1 VIPAF
6 DPHSY
11 PGPRPTGPVL
21 VHAGGLHHLRLDG
34 PSEAPLRLVASAAAG
49 AHVPAPAPAP
59 ASGRSGAS
67 PAAVAAL
74 DAPERLRWSVAYG
87 SNASP
92 GRLVAKGLDRDGAV
106 LLPARLVGFVPAFE
120 HRRTGYGAVP
130 LTLVPAADVVH
141 DTWVLGL
148 PADATD
154 LLDRTEGRTAE
165 AAPRTVEPG
174 LGDGRF
180 APPGTY
186 RLARVGD
193 VAVADRF
200 VLASALA
207 YLPGPATRVQLTADG
222 RWRTW
227 PGWVQ
232 EAAGAHVD
240 RAGPDRSAPHVEDA
254 VLGPWPSTP
263 LSDLPLFVYGTL
275 RPDGSAWRRIA
286 DLVRVIGPATTAG
299 ILFDTG
305 QGWPAAR
312 FLDASSRSTPTVSGY
327 LVAARGPEQAQVL
340 FGRTDRYERVPTL
353 FVRTSV
359 QVDGPN
365 GRGWAAGYAWAHGS
379 PPGVPIPTGKWVVR

>member
-11 PGPRPTGPVL
+11 PGPRPSGPVL

-34 PSEAPLRLVASAAAG
+34 PVEAPLRLVSSTAARALS
-49 AHVPAPAPAP
+49 PER
-59 ASGRSGAS
+59 SSERSGAS
-67 PAAVAAL
+67 PAAAPAL
-74 DAPERLRWSVAYG
+74 QGPERLRWSVAYG

-106 LLPARLVGFVPAFE
+106 LLPARLAGFVPAFE

-130 LTLVPAADVVH
+130 LTLVPAAGIVH

-165 AAPRTVEPG
+165 AAPREVEPG
-174 LGDGRF
+174 MGDGRF

-200 VLASALA
+200 VLSSALA

-232 EAAGAHVD
+232 EAAAAHVD
-240 RAGPDRSAPHVEDA
+240 LAGPDRPAPHVEDA
-254 VLGPWPSTP
+254 LLGTWPSTP

-275 RPDGSAWRRIA
+275 RPDRSAWRRIA

-299 ILFDTG
+299 TLFDTG
-305 QGWPAAR
+305 RGWPAAT
-312 FLDASSRSTPTVSGY
+312 FLDASSRSTPTIQGY

-340 FGRTDRYERVPTL
+340 FERTDRYEGVPTL
-353 FVRTSV
+353 FGRTSV
-359 QVDGPN
+359 QVDGPT
-365 GRGWAAGYAWAHGS
+365 GRGWAAGYAWASGS
-379 PPGVPIPTGKWVVR
+379 PPGAPIPSGKWVVR